1 MNETLLEES
10 NFGKVL
16 ETSSVDWLVSV
27 EAGETTS
34 KIVDGALAVR
44 SILTE
49 REHEKKANP
58 QNAS

>member
-1 MNETLLEES
+1 MDETLLEES
-10 NFGKVL
+10 NFGKVV
-16 ETSSVDWLVSV
+16 ETSSVDWLISV
-27 EAGETTS
+27 EADETTS
-34 KIVDGALAVR
+34 KIVHGALAVR